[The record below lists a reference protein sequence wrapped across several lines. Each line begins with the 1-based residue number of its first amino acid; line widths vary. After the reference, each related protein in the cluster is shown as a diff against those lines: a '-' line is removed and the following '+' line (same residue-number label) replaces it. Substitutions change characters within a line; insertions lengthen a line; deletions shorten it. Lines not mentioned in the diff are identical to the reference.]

1 MRPQFLFLHKS
12 VIVVFQFKKGGVK
25 QSVAPVFREMG
36 FFSGSS
42 PFDQDVEKATDEKNM
57 SENWEIILDVCDKIK
72 ATTAGPKDC
81 LRSILKRLNHPNPHV
96 AKQAVNLLDACVNNC
111 NKPFHLEL
119 ASRDFEQE
127 LYRLVKKLHPRVS
140 AQLKQCIKKWA
151 EGDFKTDSQLSLIPA
166 LYIRLKQEG
175 VDFSGNQ
182 EPVKKMTP
190 QKKDVDAKEEE
201 DIAKAIALS
210 LKEADVTPKASSIY
224 PSMAASHVPVQSAK
238 ERRQVRALY
247 DFEAAEDNELTFKAG
262 EIIHVIDDSDPNWW
276 KGSNQRGEGLFPANF
291 VSSDLEVEPE
301 VSLSGR
307 DSSNSRRVQFNEQVV
322 VSTLE
327 ETASSEAELEIDESR
342 IDKMLHLL
350 HEADPT
356 GDRPDP
362 DDLKI
367 LEDQCGAMGPLIDSE
382 LEKLDRRHNHLTKL
396 GSHLVDATDM
406 YRSLMREMAAHAP
419 QLPHPPH
426 PQMPNMP
433 MSMAGYPYNAS
444 LAPVGPPVGPP
455 VGQPGSPMKYPF
467 PQPQAPPQSPV
478 PSQQGYGGGYAPPP
492 PNAMPYGGPSYVASF
507 PGHPNY

>member
-1 MRPQFLFLHKS
+1 
-12 VIVVFQFKKGGVK
+12 
-25 QSVAPVFREMG
+25 MG
-36 FFSGSS
+36 FLSGSS

-57 SENWEIILDVCDKIK
+57 GENWEVILDVCDKVK
-72 ATTAGPKDC
+72 AISTGPKDC
-81 LRSILKRLNHPNPHV
+81 LQSIQKRLNHPNPHV
-96 AKQAVNLLDACVNNC
+96 AKQAVNLLDACVSNC

-119 ASRDFEQE
+119 ASRDSERE
-127 LYRLVKKLHPRVS
+127 LYKLVKKLHPRVS
-140 AQLKQCIKKWA
+140 AQLRQCIKKWA

-175 VDFSGNQ
+175 IDFSGNQ
-182 EPVKKMTP
+182 EPVKKTTP

-210 LKEADVTPKASSIY
+210 LKEADTIPKASSIY
-224 PSMAASHVPVQSAK
+224 PSMAASYAPIQAVK
-238 ERRQVRALY
+238 EKCQVRALY

-301 VSLSGR
+301 VSLPGR
-307 DSSNSRRVQFNEQVV
+307 DGSSSSRRVQFNEQVV
-322 VSTLE
+322 VATLE
-327 ETASSEAELEIDESR
+327 ETASSEAELEIDEAK

-362 DDLKI
+362 DEMKL

-396 GSHLVDATDM
+396 GSHLVEALDM
-406 YRSLMREMAAHAP
+406 YRSLMREITPHGP
-419 QLPHPPH
+419 QHPHS
-426 PQMPNMP
+426 QMPNMS
-433 MSMAGYPYNAS
+433 MSMPGYPYNAS
-444 LAPVGPPVGPP
+444 LPPVGPP
-455 VGQPGSPMKYPF
+455 VSPMKYPF

-492 PNAMPYGGPSYVASF
+492 PNAMPYNGPSYVAPF